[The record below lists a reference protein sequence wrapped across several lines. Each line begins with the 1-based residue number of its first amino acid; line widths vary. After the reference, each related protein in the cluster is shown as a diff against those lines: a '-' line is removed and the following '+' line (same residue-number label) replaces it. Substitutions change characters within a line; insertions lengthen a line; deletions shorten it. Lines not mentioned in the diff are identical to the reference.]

1 MRRSVRSCWS
11 TRLRQQGHVFHR
23 VWWWGVLVHILV
35 RVSYRVRPG
44 RYDQCMESAVEVA
57 DTVQE
62 FLTFLESVSPA
73 GSEAANIDVL
83 QQLEQA
89 KRALA
94 AVQAEVTNSFVQQ
107 RQAAEAANRIPTS
120 QQLKGIEAEVGLA
133 RGESAFVGA
142 ALTHTATAL
151 CTVLPNTLAALA
163 AGRVSEYHARIV
175 AEQTNHLSEAHRRE
189 IDAAIAHRLGK
200 ASSSQLRTLLQG
212 HAYRLDR
219 AAAEQR
225 AANNK
230 RRRCVGLVP
239 LGDGMVAVN
248 AELPAH
254 QGLAVMDAL
263 NKRTNQ
269 RLAAQRRQQADG
281 TPGNAETGKT
291 AGETLSRSQVM
302 ADVFVETLTGQTT
315 ATGVDAEVIVVVDDA
330 TLFGDGDTPG
340 WIPGHGPLPAGMVK
354 AWLADPE
361 AKTFIRRMY
370 TRPSDGQLVALESNR
385 RRFPDGLVEMLRLR
399 DDVCDTL
406 WCTRL
411 MSEADHRRPWA
422 QGGATSWANGTGLC
436 TRCNQRKENRGWT
449 YTGTPDQLVV
459 TTPTGHSYTV
469 GTTPPISQLRQA
481 GTDPPRVVIDIA
493 WCTAA

>member
-1 MRRSVRSCWS
+1 MA
-11 TRLRQQGHVFHR
+11 
-23 VWWWGVLVHILV
+23 I
-35 RVSYRVRPG
+35 
-44 RYDQCMESAVEVA
+44 AVEVA
-57 DTVQE
+57 DTVQD
-62 FLTFLESVSPA
+62 LVRVLESVSPA
-73 GSEAANIDVL
+73 ASQAANIDVL

-94 AVQAEVTNSFVQQ
+94 AVQAEVTNAFVQQ
-107 RQAAEAANRIPTS
+107 RQAAEAGDRIPTS

-200 ASSSQLRTLLQG
+200 ASSSQLRTLVQG

-219 AAAEQR
+219 VAAEQR
-225 AANNK
+225 ADQNK

-239 LGDGMVAVN
+239 LGEGMVAVH
-248 AELPAH
+248 AQLPTQ

-263 NKRTNQ
+263 TKRTNQ
-269 RLAAQRRQQADG
+269 RLAAQRRRNREAG
-281 TPGNAETGKT
+281 TPDEPTVG
-291 AGETLSRSQVM
+291 RDQVM

-315 ATGVDAEVIVVVDDA
+315 AAGVDAEVIVVVDDT

-354 AWLADPE
+354 DWLADPE

-370 TRPSDGQLVALESNR
+370 TRPTDGQLVALESTR
-385 RRFPDGLVEMLRLR
+385 RRFPDGLVNMLRLR
-399 DDVCDTL
+399 DDICATP
-406 WCTRL
+406 WCNR
-411 MSEADHRRPWA
+411 D
-422 QGGATSWANGTGLC
+422 
-436 TRCNQRKENRGWT
+436 RKST
-449 YTGTPDQLVV
+449 
-459 TTPTGHSYTV
+459 
-469 GTTPPISQLRQA
+469 
-481 GTDPPRVVIDIA
+481 
-493 WCTAA
+493 